1 MKIQPK
7 TLVFAGIVVIVMASL
22 YGLWYL
28 NVRPLTRAEALTQ
41 IHTALTASQSN
52 NASSSGM
59 QVRIVST
66 RFGID
71 DAFATGTYE
80 HDGAQVLVP
89 NQPFHAASIG
99 KLFTAVTIM
108 QLAEEGA
115 LDIADPVADYLAAD
129 VLAGLFVHG
138 GVDYAGEVTIGQL
151 MEHTSGVADY
161 FADPVDS
168 GVTVQQD
175 ITQNLDTLWTPE
187 MLLAVSRQRQ
197 HAVGTPG
204 KQFHY
209 SDTGYVL
216 LGLVIERIEQKPF
229 HQVLADRFFVP
240 LAMVD
245 SYMPYRSTPT
255 NPQPLPM
262 ADAWV
267 DGVNVRAARS
277 ISADWAGGGVV
288 TTPDDLM
295 RFSQAL
301 HNYSLISKAS
311 YLRMI
316 TMRNQFRTG
325 LYYGVGMM
333 AVRFGEF
340 SWALDF
346 LPESLGHIGILAT
359 HLWYEPMTDTT
370 VVLNYGSTDRLESS
384 FMDLITI
391 KTTLR
396 RIVTAQP

>member
-1 MKIQPK
+1 MKIQPR
-7 TLVFAGIVVIVMASL
+7 TLVLAGIVVVVLASL

-28 NVRPLTRAEALTQ
+28 YVRPLTRAEALTQ
-41 IHTALTASQSN
+41 IHAALTSRQADD
-52 NASSSGM
+52 APSSGIQM
-59 QVRIVST
+59 RIVSPH
-66 RFGID
+66 FGID
-71 DAFATGTYE
+71 DAFATGTYV
-80 HDGAQVLVP
+80 HDGEHALLP

-115 LDIADPVADYLAAD
+115 LDIADPIADYLTAD
-129 VLAGLFVHG
+129 VRAGLFVHG
-138 GVDYAGEVTIGQL
+138 GVDYGQDVTIGQL

-168 GVTVQQD
+168 GLTVQQD
-175 ITQNLDTLWTPE
+175 ITQNVDTLWTPE

-216 LGLVIERIEQKPF
+216 LGLIIEKVEQKPF
-229 HQVLADRFFVP
+229 HQVLAERIFVP

-245 SYMPYRSTPT
+245 SYLPYRSTPT

-267 DGVNVRAARS
+267 DGVNIRAARS
-277 ISADWAGGGVV
+277 ISADWSGGGVV
-288 TTPDDLM
+288 TTPDDLV
-295 RFSQAL
+295 RFNQAL
-301 HNYSLISKAS
+301 HNEALISEAS

-316 TMRNQFRTG
+316 TMRNPFRTG

-340 SWALDF
+340 SWTLDF

-359 HLWYEPMTDTT
+359 HLWYEPMTETT

>member
-1 MKIQPK
+1 MKIQQR
-7 TLVFAGIVVIVMASL
+7 TLVFVGAIAVLIASL

-28 NVRPLTRAEALTQ
+28 YARPLTRAEALTQ
-41 IHTALTASQSN
+41 IHAALTASQSN
-52 NASSSGM
+52 DASSSGM
-59 QVRIVST
+59 QVRIVSSY
-66 RFGID
+66 FGVD
-71 DAFATGTYE
+71 DAFATGTYQ
-80 HDGAQVLVP
+80 HDGEHALNP

-99 KLFTAVTIM
+99 KLFTAVAIM
-108 QLAEEGA
+108 QLAEEGT
-115 LDIADPVADYLAAD
+115 LELADPVADYLAAD

-138 GVDYAGEVTIGQL
+138 GIDYAQKVTIAQL

-161 FADPVDS
+161 FADPVDT
-168 GVTVQQD
+168 GMTVQQD
-175 ITQNLDTLWTPE
+175 IIQNTDTVWTPD
-187 MLLAVSRQRQ
+187 MLLSVTRERQN
-197 HAVGTPG
+197 AVGMPG

-209 SDTGYVL
+209 TDTGYIL
-216 LGLVIERIEQKPF
+216 LGLIIERIEQKPF

-255 NPQPLPM
+255 NAQPLPM

-267 DGVNVRAARS
+267 DGVNLRAARS

-288 TTPDDLM
+288 TTPNDLL

-391 KTTLR
+391 NTTLR
-396 RIVTAQP
+396 RISTAKP

>member
-1 MKIQPK
+1 MKIQPR
-7 TLVFAGIVVIVMASL
+7 TLVLAGIFVAVVASL
-22 YGLWYL
+22 YGLWYVY
-28 NVRPLTRAEALTQ
+28 VRPLTRAEALTQ
-41 IHTALTASQSN
+41 IHDALSSRQADGTT
-52 NASSSGM
+52 SSGI
-59 QVRIVST
+59 QLRVVSPH
-66 RFGID
+66 FGID

-80 HDGAQVLVP
+80 HNGKQAVLP

-99 KLFTAVTIM
+99 KLFTAVIIM

-115 LDIADPVADYLAAD
+115 LDIADPIADYLAAD
-129 VLAGLFVHG
+129 VRAGLFVHG
-138 GVDYAGEVTIGQL
+138 GVDYGQEVTIGQL
-151 MEHTSGVADY
+151 MEHSSGVADY
-161 FADPVDS
+161 FADPVDT
-168 GVTVQQD
+168 GLTVQQD
-175 ITQNLDTLWTPE
+175 ITQNVDTLWTPE

-197 HAVGTPG
+197 HAVGAPG

-216 LGLVIERIEQKPF
+216 LGLIIEKVEQKPF
-229 HQVLADRFFVP
+229 HQVLADRIFVP

-255 NPQPLPM
+255 NPEPLPL
-262 ADAWV
+262 ADIWV
-267 DGVNVRAARS
+267 DGVNIRAARS

-288 TTPDDLM
+288 TTPDDLV
-295 RFSQAL
+295 RFNQAV
-301 HNYSLISKAS
+301 HNESLISEAS

-316 TMRNQFRTG
+316 TMRNPFRTG

-340 SWALDF
+340 SWTLDF

-359 HLWYEPMTDTT
+359 HLWYEPMTETT
-370 VVLNYGSTDRLESS
+370 IVLNYGSTDRIEAS
-384 FMDLITI
+384 FVDLILI
-391 KTTLR
+391 ETTLR

>member
-1 MKIQPK
+1 VKIQPR
-7 TLVFAGIVVIVMASL
+7 TLVLAGIVVVVLASL

-28 NVRPLTRAEALTQ
+28 YVRPLTRAEALTQ
-41 IHTALTASQSN
+41 IHAALTSRQADD
-52 NASSSGM
+52 APSSGIQM
-59 QVRIVST
+59 RIVSPH
-66 RFGID
+66 FGID
-71 DAFATGTYE
+71 DAFATGTYV
-80 HDGAQVLVP
+80 HDGEHALLP

-115 LDIADPVADYLAAD
+115 LDIADPIADYLTAD
-129 VLAGLFVHG
+129 VRAGLFVHG
-138 GVDYAGEVTIGQL
+138 GVDYGQDVTIGQL

-168 GVTVQQD
+168 GLTVQQD
-175 ITQNLDTLWTPE
+175 ITQNVDTLWTPE

-216 LGLVIERIEQKPF
+216 LGLIIEKVEQKPF
-229 HQVLADRFFVP
+229 HQVLAERIFVP

-245 SYMPYRSTPT
+245 SYLPYRSTPT

-267 DGVNVRAARS
+267 DGVNIRAARS
-277 ISADWAGGGVV
+277 ISADWSGGGVV
-288 TTPDDLM
+288 TTPDDLV
-295 RFSQAL
+295 RFNQAL
-301 HNYSLISKAS
+301 HNEALISEAS

-316 TMRNQFRTG
+316 TMRNPFRTG

-340 SWALDF
+340 SWTLDF

-359 HLWYEPMTDTT
+359 HLWYEPMTETT

>member
-1 MKIQPK
+1 MKIPQR
-7 TLVFAGIVVIVMASL
+7 TLVLVGIVVVVMASL

-28 NVRPLTRAEALTQ
+28 YARPLTRAEALNQ
-41 IHTALTASQSN
+41 IHTALSARQSDN
-52 NASSSGM
+52 VSSSGM
-59 QVRIVST
+59 QVRIVSSY
-66 RFGID
+66 FGVD
-71 DAFATGTYE
+71 DAFATGIYE
-80 HDGAQVLVP
+80 HDGEHALIP

-129 VLAGLFVHG
+129 VLAGLFVHD
-138 GVDYAGEVTIGQL
+138 GVDYADKVTIAQL

-161 FADPVDS
+161 YADPVDT
-168 GVTVQQD
+168 GVAVQLDIIQNTDTV
-175 ITQNLDTLWTPE
+175 WTPE

-209 SDTGYVL
+209 ADTGYVL
-216 LGLVIERIEQKPF
+216 LGLIIERIEQKPF
-229 HQVLADRFFVP
+229 HQVLADRFFAP

-255 NPQPLPM
+255 NAQPLPV

-267 DGVNVRAARS
+267 DGVNLRAARS

-288 TTPDDLM
+288 TTPNDLL

-325 LYYGVGMM
+325 LYYGVGIM

-340 SWALDF
+340 SWTLDF

>member
-1 MKIQPK
+1 M
-7 TLVFAGIVVIVMASL
+7 
-22 YGLWYL
+22 
-28 NVRPLTRAEALTQ
+28 TRAEALTQ
-41 IHTALTASQSN
+41 IHAALSSRQADD
-52 NASSSGM
+52 APSSGIQM
-59 QVRIVST
+59 RIVSPH
-66 RFGID
+66 FGID
-71 DAFATGTYE
+71 DAFATGIYV
-80 HDGAQVLVP
+80 HDGEHALLP

-115 LDIADPVADYLAAD
+115 LDIADPIADYLTAD
-129 VLAGLFVHG
+129 VRAGLFVHG
-138 GVDYAGEVTIGQL
+138 GVDYGQDVTIGQL

-168 GVTVQQD
+168 GLTVQQD
-175 ITQNLDTLWTPE
+175 ITQNVDTLWTPE

-216 LGLVIERIEQKPF
+216 LGLIIEKVEQKPF
-229 HQVLADRFFVP
+229 HQVLAERIFVP

-267 DGVNVRAARS
+267 DGVNIRAVRS
-277 ISADWAGGGVV
+277 ISADWSGGGVV
-288 TTPDDLM
+288 TTPDDLV
-295 RFSQAL
+295 RFNQAL
-301 HNYSLISKAS
+301 HNEVLISEAS

-316 TMRNQFRTG
+316 TMRNPFRTG

-340 SWALDF
+340 SWTLDF

-359 HLWYEPMTDTT
+359 HLWYEPMTETT

-391 KTTLR
+391 KITLR

>member
-1 MKIQPK
+1 MKIKQR
-7 TLVFAGIVVIVMASL
+7 TVVLVGIVVVVISSL
-22 YGLWYL
+22 YGLWYFT
-28 NVRPLTRAEALTQ
+28 VRPLSRTEALTQ
-41 IHTALTASQSN
+41 IHTAVTTSQAQHTPASGLQL
-52 NASSSGM
+52 
-59 QVRIVST
+59 RIVSPH
-66 RFGID
+66 FGID

-80 HDGAQVLVP
+80 HNGAQALVP

-108 QLAEEGA
+108 QLAEEGS
-115 LDIADPVADYLAAD
+115 LDIADPVANYLAAD

-138 GVDYAGEVTIGQL
+138 GVAYAGEVTIGQL
-151 MEHTSGVADY
+151 MEHSSGVADY
-161 FADPVDS
+161 FADSVDS
-168 GVTVQQD
+168 GLTVQQD
-175 ITQNLDTLWTPE
+175 ITRNLDTFWTPD
-187 MLLAVSRQRQ
+187 MLLAVSRERQ

-216 LGLVIERIEQKPF
+216 LGLVIEQIEQKPF

-240 LAMVD
+240 LDMVD

-255 NPQPLPM
+255 TLQPLPM

-267 DGVNVRAARS
+267 DGVNIRAARS

-288 TTPDDLM
+288 TTPNDLL
-295 RFSQAL
+295 RFSKAL
-301 HNYSLISKAS
+301 HNYSLISKGS

-340 SWALDF
+340 SWTLDF

-359 HLWYEPMTDTT
+359 HLWYEPLTETT
-370 VVLNYGSTDRLESS
+370 IVMNYSSTERMESS

-396 RIVTAQP
+396 RIVTPQP

>member
-1 MKIQPK
+1 MKIQQR
-7 TLVFAGIVVIVMASL
+7 TLVFVGVIAVLIASL

-28 NVRPLTRAEALTQ
+28 YARPLTRAEALTQ
-41 IHTALTASQSN
+41 IHAALTASQSN
-52 NASSSGM
+52 DASSSGM
-59 QVRIVST
+59 QVRIVSSY
-66 RFGID
+66 FGVD
-71 DAFATGTYE
+71 DAFATGTYQ
-80 HDGAQVLVP
+80 HDGEHALNP

-99 KLFTAVTIM
+99 KLFTAVAIM
-108 QLAEEGA
+108 QLAEEGT
-115 LDIADPVADYLAAD
+115 LELADPVADYLAAD

-138 GVDYAGEVTIGQL
+138 GIDYAQKVTIAQL

-161 FADPVDS
+161 FADPVDT
-168 GVTVQQD
+168 GMTVQQD
-175 ITQNLDTLWTPE
+175 IIQNTDTVWTPD
-187 MLLAVSRQRQ
+187 MLLSVTRERQN
-197 HAVGTPG
+197 AVGMPG

-209 SDTGYVL
+209 TDTGYIL
-216 LGLVIERIEQKPF
+216 LGLIIERIEQKPF

-255 NPQPLPM
+255 NAQPLPM

-267 DGVNVRAARS
+267 DGVNLRAARS

-288 TTPDDLM
+288 TTPNDLL

-391 KTTLR
+391 NTTLR
-396 RIVTAQP
+396 RISTAKP

>member
-1 MKIQPK
+1 MKIRPK
-7 TLVFAGIVVIVMASL
+7 TLVFAGIVVVVMASL

-80 HDGAQVLVP
+80 HDGAQGLVP

-99 KLFTAVTIM
+99 KLFTSVTIM

-168 GVTVQQD
+168 GLTVQQD
-175 ITQNLDTLWTPE
+175 ITQNVDTLWTPE

-216 LGLVIERIEQKPF
+216 LGLIIEKVEQKPF

-267 DGVNVRAARS
+267 DGVNVRATRS

-288 TTPDDLM
+288 TTPNDLL

-340 SWALDF
+340 SWTLDF

-359 HLWYEPMTDTT
+359 HLWYEPMTETT

>member
-1 MKIQPK
+1 MKIQSR
-7 TLVFAGIVVIVMASL
+7 TLVLAGIVVAVLASL

-28 NVRPLTRAEALTQ
+28 YVRPLTRAEALTQ
-41 IHTALTASQSN
+41 IHAALTTRQADDTP
-52 NASSSGM
+52 SSGIQM
-59 QVRIVST
+59 RIVSPL
-66 RFGID
+66 FGID

-80 HDGAQVLVP
+80 HDGEHALLP

-115 LDIADPVADYLAAD
+115 LDIADPIADYLTAD
-129 VLAGLFVHG
+129 VRAGLFVHG
-138 GVDYAGEVTIGQL
+138 GVDYGQDVTIGQL

-168 GVTVQQD
+168 GLTVQQD
-175 ITQNLDTLWTPE
+175 ITQNVDTLWTPE
-187 MLLAVSRQRQ
+187 MLLDVSRQRQ
-197 HAVGTPG
+197 RAVGTPG

-209 SDTGYVL
+209 ADTGYVL
-216 LGLVIERIEQKPF
+216 LGLIIEKIEQKPF
-229 HQVLADRFFVP
+229 HQVLADRIFVP

-267 DGVNVRAARS
+267 DGVNIRAARS

-288 TTPDDLM
+288 TTPDDLV
-295 RFSQAL
+295 RFNQAL
-301 HNYSLISKAS
+301 HNETLISEAS

-316 TMRNQFRTG
+316 TMRNPFRTG

-340 SWALDF
+340 SWTLDF

-359 HLWYEPMTDTT
+359 HLWYEPMTETT

>member
-1 MKIQPK
+1 MKIQQR
-7 TLVFAGIVVIVMASL
+7 TLVFVGVIAVLIASL

-28 NVRPLTRAEALTQ
+28 YARPLTRAEALTQ
-41 IHTALTASQSN
+41 IHAALTASQSN
-52 NASSSGM
+52 DASSSGI
-59 QVRIVST
+59 QVRIVSSY
-66 RFGID
+66 FGVD
-71 DAFATGTYE
+71 DAFATGTYQ
-80 HDGAQVLVP
+80 HDGEHALNP

-99 KLFTAVTIM
+99 KLFTAVAIM
-108 QLAEEGA
+108 QLAEEGT
-115 LDIADPVADYLAAD
+115 LELADPVADYLAAD

-138 GVDYAGEVTIGQL
+138 GIDYAQKVTIAQL

-161 FADPVDS
+161 FADPVDT
-168 GVTVQQD
+168 GMTVQQD
-175 ITQNLDTLWTPE
+175 IIQNTDTVWTPD
-187 MLLAVSRQRQ
+187 MLLSVTRERQN
-197 HAVGTPG
+197 AVGMPG

-209 SDTGYVL
+209 TDTGYIL
-216 LGLVIERIEQKPF
+216 LGLIIERIEQKPF

-255 NPQPLPM
+255 NAQPLPM

-267 DGVNVRAARS
+267 DGVNLRAARS

-288 TTPDDLM
+288 TTPNDLL

-391 KTTLR
+391 NTTLR
-396 RIVTAQP
+396 RISTAKP

>member
-1 MKIQPK
+1 MKIQSR
-7 TLVFAGIVVIVMASL
+7 TLVLAGIVVVVLASL

-28 NVRPLTRAEALTQ
+28 YVRPLTRAEALTQ
-41 IHTALTASQSN
+41 IHAALTTRQADDTP
-52 NASSSGM
+52 SSGIQM
-59 QVRIVST
+59 RIVSPL
-66 RFGID
+66 FGID

-80 HDGAQVLVP
+80 HDGEQALLP

-99 KLFTAVTIM
+99 KLFSAVTIM

-175 ITQNLDTLWTPE
+175 ITQNVDTLWTPE

-216 LGLVIERIEQKPF
+216 LGLIIEKVEQKPF

-245 SYMPYRSTPT
+245 SYMPYRSMPT

-267 DGVNVRAARS
+267 DGVNIRAARS

-288 TTPDDLM
+288 TTPDDLL
-295 RFSQAL
+295 RFNQAL
-301 HNYSLISKAS
+301 HNEALISEAS

-316 TMRNQFRTG
+316 TMRNPFRTG

-359 HLWYEPMTDTT
+359 HLWYEPMTETT

>member
-1 MKIQPK
+1 MKIRPK
-7 TLVFAGIVVIVMASL
+7 TLVFAGIVVVVMASL

-52 NASSSGM
+52 NASSSGI

-80 HDGAQVLVP
+80 HDGAQGLVP

-99 KLFTAVTIM
+99 KLFTSVTIM

-187 MLLAVSRQRQ
+187 MLLAVS
-197 HAVGTPG
+197 
-204 KQFHY
+204 
-209 SDTGYVL
+209 
-216 LGLVIERIEQKPF
+216 
-229 HQVLADRFFVP
+229 
-240 LAMVD
+240 
-245 SYMPYRSTPT
+245 
-255 NPQPLPM
+255 
-262 ADAWV
+262 
-267 DGVNVRAARS
+267 
-277 ISADWAGGGVV
+277 
-288 TTPDDLM
+288 
-295 RFSQAL
+295 
-301 HNYSLISKAS
+301 
-311 YLRMI
+311 
-316 TMRNQFRTG
+316 
-325 LYYGVGMM
+325 
-333 AVRFGEF
+333 
-340 SWALDF
+340 
-346 LPESLGHIGILAT
+346 
-359 HLWYEPMTDTT
+359 
-370 VVLNYGSTDRLESS
+370 
-384 FMDLITI
+384 
-391 KTTLR
+391 
-396 RIVTAQP
+396 

>member
-1 MKIQPK
+1 MKIQPR
-7 TLVFAGIVVIVMASL
+7 TLVLAGIVVVVLASL

-28 NVRPLTRAEALTQ
+28 YVRPLTRAEALTQ
-41 IHTALTASQSN
+41 IHAALSSRQADD
-52 NASSSGM
+52 APSSGIQM
-59 QVRIVST
+59 RIVSPH
-66 RFGID
+66 FGID
-71 DAFATGTYE
+71 DAFATGIYV
-80 HDGAQVLVP
+80 HDGEHALLP

-115 LDIADPVADYLAAD
+115 LDIADPIADYLTAD
-129 VLAGLFVHG
+129 VRAGLFVHG
-138 GVDYAGEVTIGQL
+138 GVDYGQDVTIGQL

-168 GVTVQQD
+168 GLTVQQD
-175 ITQNLDTLWTPE
+175 ITQNVDTLWTPE

-216 LGLVIERIEQKPF
+216 LGLIIEKVEQKPF
-229 HQVLADRFFVP
+229 HQVLAERIFVP

-267 DGVNVRAARS
+267 DGVNIRAARS
-277 ISADWAGGGVV
+277 ISADWSGGGVV
-288 TTPDDLM
+288 TTPDDLV
-295 RFSQAL
+295 RFNQAL
-301 HNYSLISKAS
+301 HNEVLISEAS

-316 TMRNQFRTG
+316 TMRNPFRTG

-340 SWALDF
+340 SWTLDF

-359 HLWYEPMTDTT
+359 HLWYEPMTETT

-391 KTTLR
+391 KITLR

>member
-1 MKIQPK
+1 MKIQQR
-7 TLVFAGIVVIVMASL
+7 TLVFVGVIAVLIASL

-28 NVRPLTRAEALTQ
+28 YARPLTRAEALTQ
-41 IHTALTASQSN
+41 IHAALTASQSN
-52 NASSSGM
+52 DASSSGM
-59 QVRIVST
+59 QVRIVSSH
-66 RFGID
+66 FGID
-71 DAFATGTYE
+71 DAFATGTYQQDGE
-80 HDGAQVLVP
+80 HALIP

-115 LDIADPVADYLAAD
+115 LDIADPVADYLSAD
-129 VLAGLFVHG
+129 VLTGLFVHD
-138 GVDYAGEVTIGQL
+138 GVDYADKVTIAQL

-161 FADPVDS
+161 FADPVDT

-175 ITQNLDTLWTPE
+175 IIQNTDTVWTPD
-187 MLLAVSRQRQ
+187 MLLSVTRERQN
-197 HAVGTPG
+197 AVGMPG

-209 SDTGYVL
+209 TDTGYVL
-216 LGLVIERIEQKPF
+216 LGLIIERIEQKPF

-245 SYMPYRSTPT
+245 SYMPYRSMPT
-255 NPQPLPM
+255 NPQPLPI

-267 DGVNVRAARS
+267 DGVNLRAARS

-288 TTPDDLM
+288 TTPNDLL